1 MEVKTVKL
9 VHQENGVYQCNHY
22 GKCDCTYICHSCP
35 YMQAMMEKVALVE
48 ELESEV
54 IKENG
59 DKEVPYE

>member
-1 MEVKTVKL
+1 
-9 VHQENGVYQCNHY
+9 
-22 GKCDCTYICHSCP
+22 
-35 YMQAMMEKVALVE
+35 MQAMMEKVALVE